1 MKSTVDLRYSELD
14 SAWVVDGER
23 NTFSSRIEP
32 NHDYQRIIFDETFRD
47 GIIAAEMTIRSGKS
61 ASGEPG
67 SETSFDARVA
77 AIIFRFQNS
86 KNYYFAGVGGH
97 GNKFFISKMIEGQGQ
112 PIAAT
117 GDSRSIE
124 RAVPYRIEVRCSGNR
139 LSLAHN
145 NIVHLQVFDNTFQS
159 GQWGLQAWRTKAEFR
174 VISNEVVKPNC
185 FVIMPFASEFD
196 EVYQVIRETVE
207 SHSYDCIRA
216 DERYLIGT
224 IMDDVNEQIERADLI
239 VADLT
244 GRNPNV
250 FYEVGYAAALR
261 KPVIQIAQSASD
273 LPFDVRH
280 LRTFPYSTKILGD
293 RKLARDLS
301 EAIRATA

>member
-1 MKSTVDLRYSELD
+1 MQVQYSELD
-14 SAWVVDGER
+14 STWTVDPER
-23 NTFSSRIEP
+23 KTFTSRIET
-32 NHDYQRIIFDETFRD
+32 NQDYQRIIFDETFRD
-47 GIIAAEMTIRSGKS
+47 GTIAAEMTIRSGKA

-67 SETSFDARVA
+67 SQTAFDARVG

-86 KNYYFAGVGGH
+86 KNYYFAGIGGH
-97 GNKFFISKMIEGQGQ
+97 GNKFSISKMVEGQGQ
-112 PIAAT
+112 PLAST
-117 GDSRSIE
+117 GTSRSLE
-124 RAVPYRIEVRCSGNR
+124 LNVPYRIEVRCSGNR

-145 NIVHLQVFDNTFQS
+145 NTVHLQVFDNNFPS
-159 GQWGLQAWRTKAEFR
+159 GQWGLQAWRSKVDFSS
-174 VISNEVVKPNC
+174 ISNGATRPNC

-207 SHSYDCIRA
+207 GHSYECIRA
-216 DERYLIGT
+216 DERYLVGT
-224 IMDDVNEQIERADLI
+224 IMDDVNDQIERADLI

-261 KPVIQIAQSASD
+261 KSVIQIAKSAND

-280 LRTFPYSTKILGD
+280 LRTFSYSTKILGD